1 MAKNNI
7 KNANNVKTNDKAVA
21 AIEKQHREI
30 AERLADAID
39 GKGFEWIQDW
49 GIRNDGTLNIPVSG
63 VSGNPYQGR
72 NFLILSFYQRAFGFA
87 DNRWCTANH
96 AKKQGWTVDAD
107 AYGVWI
113 EKWKPVWR
121 SYPVKDKDGNPVL
134 DENGKQ
140 RWRKTYFMKL
150 VGGWQVYNFSQ
161 IQGVP
166 APETAPE
173 TAPEVAD
180 DAAGKMADEFIRTFR
195 CPVHETLS
203 TGAFYTPAKDDITV
217 PLRTQ
222 FNTNEGFLR
231 TLLHEMVHATD
242 PVLHRDIEYKGK
254 GRALEE
260 LVAEM
265 GAVFAAA
272 DCGFALDFSDCEG
285 NFYAKNH
292 VAYLQNWSQSLRD
305 DPEYIFKAASMAS
318 AAATYIN
325 GIRTGKVDPK
335 TGRKVKDDAETPETP
350 EVATA

>member
-1 MAKNNI
+1 MTKNAKNIRMNH
-7 KNANNVKTNDKAVA
+7 KAIA
-21 AIEKQHREI
+21 AIEDQHKEI
-30 AERLADAID
+30 ANALADAIE

-49 GIRNDGTLNIPVSG
+49 GIRNDGTPNVPVSG

-72 NFLILSFYQRAFGFA
+72 NFLILSFYQRAFGFT

-96 AKKQGWTVDAD
+96 AKKQGWTVNAD
-107 AYGVWI
+107 AKGVWI
-113 EKWKPVWR
+113 EKWTRVSGHTPK
-121 SYPVKDKDGNPVL
+121 KDKDGNIMT
-134 DENGKQ
+134 DENGKEI
-140 RWRKTYFMKL
+140 WRTYFYMKL
-150 VGGWQVYNFSQ
+150 VDGWCVFNYSE
-161 IQGVP
+161 IDG
-166 APETAPE
+166 APKAETPE
-173 TAPEVAD
+173 VAAPEVVA
-180 DAAGKMADEFIRTFR
+180 DAAGEMADEFIRTFR
-195 CPVHETLS
+195 CPVHEVMS
-203 TGAFYTPAKDDITV
+203 DGAFYRPSADNITV

-222 FNTNEGFLR
+222 FNSNEGFLR

-318 AAATYIN
+318 AAASYIN
-325 GIRTGKVDPK
+325 GIRTGKVDPA
-335 TGRKVKDDAETPETP
+335 TGRKVKTEAETPETP